1 MWPRLHRR
9 VLQGL
14 GWADPGPPQPRDPE
28 EESALMG
35 SVTNPTGSCSGQ
47 SLTGLQDAYAGN
59 ASGLYC
65 QVDSAQPQFQHVV
78 LLSDAADA
86 CGTGSPYVANEVT
99 VRLVLWGYK
108 DLGAL
113 PNCLSVYPPA
123 ADLPLVFTVPD
134 VQLTT
139 SDGVHRYAK
148 ACFMK
153 ARNNGGPGSD
163 VWAIGGSVT
172 LTRADNVQ
180 YEGSASLTFP
190 SGGSFSG
197 GFVAPWCGT
206 AP

>member
-1 MWPRLHRR
+1 
-9 VLQGL
+9 
-14 GWADPGPPQPRDPE
+14 
-28 EESALMG
+28 MG
-35 SVTNPTGSCSGQ
+35 SVNNPTGSVSGN
-47 SLTGLQDAYAGN
+47 SLTGLQDAYTGN
-59 ASGLYC
+59 WSGLLC

-86 CGTGSPYVANEVT
+86 CGTGNPYVANEVT
-99 VRLVLWGYK
+99 VRLLLWGYK

-113 PNCLSVYPPA
+113 PNCLSIYPPA
-123 ADLPLVFTVPD
+123 ADLPLSFSVPD
-134 VQLTT
+134 VQLNT

-148 ACFMK
+148 AAFMK
-153 ARNNGGPGSD
+153 ARSNGGAGSD
-163 VWAIGGSVT
+163 VWAIGGTVT

-197 GFVAPWCGT
+197 SFVAPWCGA